1 MAAKVFVWC
10 CQEFPISD
18 LWCQCQN
25 LSVLAGSSQ
34 NFYHENFL
42 QRLQMRKKK
51 PNDMDR
57 RGQNRESPFLLVP
70 DFPGSHGRTRRT
82 WRLYFQ
88 TPLPKPKPWAASG
101 TTDGDWWVQKSSDS
115 SRTATYERLWIV
127 RCTCHWSFSP
137 SESISHTLPGIR
149 HAFIASISVSSR
161 WPRFTEL
168 SAQRVLDGPGWMIG
182 VQCIK

>member
-18 LWCQCQN
+18 LWCQYQN

-42 QRLQMRKKK
+42 QRLQMHKKK

-57 RGQNRESPFLLVP
+57 HGQNRESPFLLVP

-101 TTDGDWWVQKSSDS
+101 TTDGDWWVQKSSHS
-115 SRTATYERLWIV
+115 SKSLNKNNGYLWVPMNCDMYMSLIILTF
-127 RCTCHWSFSP
+127 RKY
-137 SESISHTLPGIR
+137 ISHT
-149 HAFIASISVSSR
+149 SR
-161 WPRFTEL
+161 N
-168 SAQRVLDGPGWMIG
+168 
-182 VQCIK
+182 